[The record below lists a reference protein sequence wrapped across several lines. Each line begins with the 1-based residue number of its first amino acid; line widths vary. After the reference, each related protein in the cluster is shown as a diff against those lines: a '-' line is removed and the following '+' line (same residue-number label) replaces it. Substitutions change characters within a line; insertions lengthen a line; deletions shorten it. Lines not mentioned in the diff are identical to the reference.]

1 MRDRKAETLHYNKIL
16 FSSVVETFTPNP
28 LLPNN
33 LAFPISQTTQ
43 TTAPAQW
50 GSGGRG
56 WRRDFR
62 ILANNRL
69 KYLK

>member
-43 TTAPAQW
+43 TTAPAQQ
-50 GSGGRG
+50 GSEGGG
-56 WRRDFR
+56 GCVGAGFQN
-62 ILANNRL
+62 ISE
-69 KYLK
+69 